1 MPEADGDPR
10 ARRAVAGPVG
20 PGRALA
26 AVYAVFAFAA
36 GSRALVQLLLD
47 PARAP
52 LAYGL
57 SAFAAV
63 VYLVGAVAFRRHGDR
78 ARRIART
85 ACLVELAGVLGV
97 GSLSLLA
104 PAAFPDASVW
114 SGYGAGYGHLPL
126 VLPLLGLWWLR
137 VTGRTTVPAP
147 PGQPGPAAAH
157 VRQTRSSA

>member
-1 MPEADGDPR
+1 VPDADGDPP
-10 ARRAVAGPVG
+10 ARHPVAGPVG

-26 AVYAVFAFAA
+26 AVYAVFALAA
-36 GSRALVQLLLD
+36 GSRAVVQLLLD
-47 PARAP
+47 PGRAL

-63 VYLVGAVAFRRHGDR
+63 VYLVGAVAFRRHGAR

-85 ACLVELAGVLGV
+85 ACRAELAGVLGV

-104 PAAFPDASVW
+104 PDAFPDASVW
-114 SGYGAGYGHLPL
+114 SGYGSGYGHLPL

-137 VTGRTTVPAP
+137 VAARPAVPAP
-147 PGQPGPAAAH
+147 PDRGPAASSA
-157 VRQTRSSA
+157 RQTRSSA